1 MGRIEL
7 LPGFAFF
14 LAWLAWLGGAELFW
28 WYLVAAA
35 LHEAAHAAAIYLFG
49 GRILKA
55 RLGFGD
61 AYLRTSLLPPRA
73 AFWCALTGPAVNL
86 LCALTLGRAVPAFAA
101 ISLLLGAYNLL
112 PVWPLDGGRMV
123 NSLLTALFPAAR
135 AERLCCVSGA
145 VACAGLLGVGVWLY
159 AVRGAGIWP
168 LFAAGCLTVRVISL
182 RVGARYSV
190 RSMG

>member
-1 MGRIEL
+1 MRRIEL
-7 LPGFAFF
+7 SPGFAFF

-49 GRILKA
+49 GRILQV

-73 AFWCALTGPAVNL
+73 AFWCALTGPAANL

-101 ISLLLGAYNLL
+101 ISLLLGVYNLL

-123 NSLLTALFPAAR
+123 NSLLTALFPDAR
-135 AERLCCVSGA
+135 AERLCCMIGA
-145 VACAGLLGVGVWLY
+145 VACALLLGVGVWLY
-159 AVRGAGIWP
+159 VVEGAGIWP
-168 LFAAGCLTVRVISL
+168 LFAAGCLTARVICL
-182 RVGARYSV
+182 RIRARYST